1 MSAQRSQVREGNF
14 LKLAFIQPQ
23 LTKDSSFEFDW
34 LKLTFLSASSMAAFS
49 ERKEPNEFK
58 NKMEKSSQRI
68 VSYRL
73 KFKNN
78 VSICFVNQ

>member
-23 LTKDSSFEFDW
+23 LTKDSSLEFDW

-49 ERKEPNEFK
+49 EKKEPNEF
-58 NKMEKSSQRI
+58 I
-68 VSYRL
+68 
-73 KFKNN
+73 NN
-78 VSICFVNQ
+78 SICFVSICFIKGKTNS

>member
-1 MSAQRSQVREGNF
+1 MSAQRCQVREGNF

-34 LKLTFLSASSMAAFS
+34 LKLTFLSAAFS